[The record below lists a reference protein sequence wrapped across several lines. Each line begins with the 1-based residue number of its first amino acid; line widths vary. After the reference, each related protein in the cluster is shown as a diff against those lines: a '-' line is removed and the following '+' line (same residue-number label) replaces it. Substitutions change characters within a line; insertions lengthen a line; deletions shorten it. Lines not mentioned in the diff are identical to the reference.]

1 MPRRRRTSS
10 LGYLALIVIA
20 ILLLLWVSGILR
32 VQVSPQVNVPPE
44 VQTPAAQLPEV
55 VGTPLAQVPQVL
67 GTLAATPQVLGT
79 RAAAPSVSAPTLL
92 GQRTKTSGCVSHN
105 ALPDSACTPGAT
117 LNVAKDQI
125 CQPGYSTSVRDV
137 PESEKNQVYA
147 EYGITQH
154 SAGEYEVDHLVSL
167 ELGGSNDIANLWPE
181 PAEPKPG
188 FHEKDKVEN
197 YLHAQVCSGAISLQ
211 QAQTQIAS
219 NWMTVYQEMP
229 TK

>member
-1 MPRRRRTSS
+1 MPRRRSTSS
-10 LGYLALIVIA
+10 LGYLPLIVIA
-20 ILLLLWVSGILR
+20 ILLLLWVAGIVR
-32 VQVSPQVNVPPE
+32 IQVSPQVNVPPE
-44 VQTPAAQLPEV
+44 VQTPE
-55 VGTPLAQVPQVL
+55 AQVPEVL

-105 ALPDSACTPGAT
+105 ALPDSACTPGAI
-117 LNVAKDQI
+117 LNVSRDQI
-125 CQPGYSTSVRDV
+125 CVPGYSTNVRDV

-147 EYGITQH
+147 EYGVTQH

-197 YLHAQVCSGAISLQ
+197 YLHDQVCSGAISLQ
-211 QAQTQIAS
+211 EAQREIAS
-219 NWMTVYQEMP
+219 NWLQVYQSMP
-229 TK
+229 NK